1 MSSSVFY
8 NGNRRLL
15 VSLFVL
21 MLVVMGVV
29 APSQAYAN
37 KAPEQANVK
46 AVYVCS
52 DNKGFDKWRVSNH
65 GSSVIKVNWFT
76 KGMSGFEDSGFEILQ
91 PGKSNDVFSVKS
103 EKRDDQVTLTI
114 KDENYSKTL
123 TTAVTDRKACG
134 ETEQRGKI
142 QFSKPNTSAVEG
154 DTIKIAVER
163 VGGKK
168 GTIEATMCF
177 CSGSAKA
184 GKDFVDTI
192 FTVTFKDGET
202 SKVYELPL
210 VEDNQAEEREN
221 FIALLQGDNEVLG
234 FRRSMVLFIT
244 DND

>member
-1 MSSSVFY
+1 MSSSVLY
-8 NGNRRLL
+8 DVNRRLL
-15 VSLFVL
+15 VSLFVPVL
-21 MLVVMGVV
+21 LFMGVV

-52 DNKGFDKWRVSNH
+52 DNKGFDKWRVTNH
-65 GSSVIKVNWFT
+65 GSSVVKVNWFT
-76 KGMSGFEDSGFEILQ
+76 KGMPGFEDSGYEVLQ
-91 PGKSNDVFSVKS
+91 AGKSNDVFSVKS
-103 EKRDDQVTLTI
+103 EKRDDKVTLTI
-114 KDENYSKTL
+114 KDEIYSKTL

-134 ETEQRGKI
+134 EAEQRGKI

-168 GTIEATMCF
+168 GTIEATICF

-184 GKDFVDTI
+184 GKDFVDAI
-192 FTVTFKDGET
+192 INVSFKDGET

-221 FIALLQGDNEVLG
+221 FTGLLQGDNEILG
-234 FRRSMVLFIT
+234 FRRSMILFIS